1 MSDQKFTVIC
11 KAVRPTTNSIIKVE
25 IPVDECKTPKD
36 AVDYVGNLF
45 NWQFVPL
52 EFTVVTSE
60 VAEQELGI

>member
-11 KAVRPTTNSIIKVE
+11 KAVRTTTNSSIKVE
-25 IPVDECKTPKD
+25 IPMDECKTPTE

-52 EFTVVTSE
+52 EFAVVTRE
-60 VAEQELGI
+60 VAEQELEI